1 LPTPLQW
8 IFAINETKKYLE
20 DLEIPIPKTP
30 ELINKWVSQISE
42 PYEIK
47 QQKEIRLKE
56 LEEEI
61 KNKIKDIQE
70 NYECEEVKLSDICK
84 INSGKL
90 LPKNNIVKGKFDI
103 IGGGKIIGKHNISNR
118 EGNDIVLT
126 RVGAININYI
136 SEPYYLTDNGLAIK
150 SQKYN
155 NMLIYYYMIINLDYI
170 YKLYNGSNQK
180 VIKKTELENFRIAIP
195 KDKILINNL
204 QPLFNEIEELQKEIK
219 ELDETYNNQLKELK
233 KAAIINDNGNNNYTD
248 IISIEE
254 DINNDE
260 EIEEIQ
266 EETPSIKSTKSQTLE
281 ELKEQCKTLGI
292 KGYSKKKKDELI
304 ELIKNHK

>member
-1 LPTPLQW
+1 M
-8 IFAINETKKYLE
+8 
-20 DLEIPIPKTP
+20 
-30 ELINKWVSQISE
+30 
-42 PYEIK
+42 K

-70 NYECEEVKLSDICK
+70 NHECEEVKLSDICK

-233 KAAIINDNGNNNYTD
+233 KEAIKNQEILNTNEIMDEELT
-248 IISIEE
+248 E
-254 DINNDE
+254 DIKENDE
-260 EIEEIQ
+260 IKEANE
-266 EETPSIKSTKSQTLE
+266 EETPSIKSQTLE